1 MNDTANAR
9 RFINSYNK
17 IDSKMRALYNF
28 KPSQSFSDMVR
39 RSAQENSVIRK
50 FEDELMDY
58 ARLRNAIVHQ
68 SMDGE
73 IIAVPCDSVVEK
85 IEYIEKLLY
94 APPTNGETMPDKRIV
109 SVDEQMSVKQV
120 LLLVARTNYSNLPVY
135 GGKVMAGIVNNRRL
149 VHEIGK
155 VIDNGRDV
163 DAFLSETP
171 VGDILKESDLL
182 TYYKYLSK
190 ADSLQKVLDAF
201 EENKKLLAV
210 VVSEH
215 GIKGERIVNFITA
228 ADLTNVHKILEEY

>member
-1 MNDTANAR
+1 MNDTTNAR

-94 APPTNGETMPDKRIV
+94 APPTIGETMPDKRIV

-149 VHEIGK
+149 VHEIGQGHRQRTGC
-155 VIDNGRDV
+155 GR
-163 DAFLSETP
+163 LSFRNARGRYPER
-171 VGDILKESDLL
+171 ERSFDLL
-182 TYYKYLSK
+182 
-190 ADSLQKVLDAF
+190 
-201 EENKKLLAV
+201 
-210 VVSEH
+210 
-215 GIKGERIVNFITA
+215 
-228 ADLTNVHKILEEY
+228 

>member
-1 MNDTANAR
+1 MNDTTNAR

-94 APPTNGETMPDKRIV
+94 APPTIGETMPDKRIV

-120 LLLVARTNYSNLPVY
+120 LLLVARTNYSNPARLRRQGD
-135 GGKVMAGIVNNRRL
+135 GGASVNNRRL

-155 VIDNGRDV
+155 VTTTDGMW
-163 DAFLSETP
+163 TP
-171 VGDILKESDLL
+171 FFPKRPWAIS
-182 TYYKYLSK
+182 
-190 ADSLQKVLDAF
+190 
-201 EENKKLLAV
+201 
-210 VVSEH
+210 
-215 GIKGERIVNFITA
+215 
-228 ADLTNVHKILEEY
+228 